1 MVPLHGVPGYIDVIA
16 DVMPLRYAV
25 DLVRGIF
32 FHGTPGYQEVVT
44 TSPALDAVVIAGVFA
59 VAMTAGAL
67 VFDYRE
73 RTP

>member
-1 MVPLHGVPGYIDVIA
+1 MRFQGTNCAAAALLIVAVAAPAAEPSPLFDGLGNHG
-16 DVMPLRYAV
+16 RK
-25 DLVRGIF
+25 
-32 FHGTPGYQEVVT
+32 VVT

-73 RTP
+73 RTL

>member
-1 MVPLHGVPGYIDVIA
+1 
-16 DVMPLRYAV
+16 V